1 MKNIHSQNG
10 AALAVGLI
18 LLLIITLMGYTGM
31 KGTILQEKMAA
42 GLHNKS
48 LANGGAN
55 SALRAGE
62 KKLYNLVKDT
72 NGVNIEGT
80 PDGTLFGIY
89 SNYENVNNP
98 QSGMNENVIDFIEKG
113 TGGTDY
119 DVEDYSFI
127 ATPALNARLASQPKF
142 IIHEIV
148 TTTSGVTIEFG
159 NVGGGTDGNVQ
170 KTYAVTGRST
180 SGDGRSD
187 SVFQSLYTAVTSS
200 TPSQ

>member
-1 MKNIHSQNG
+1 MKTKSSQKG
-10 AALAVGLI
+10 AALAIGLI

-42 GLHNKS
+42 GLHNKT

-62 KKLYNLVKDT
+62 KALYNLVKDT

-80 PDGTLFGIY
+80 PGGTLFGIY
-89 SNYENVNNP
+89 SNYQEVNEP
-98 QSGMNENVIDFIEKG
+98 QSGMNQNVLDFIEDG
-113 TGGTDY
+113 AGGTEHRDFNFTT
-119 DVEDYSFI
+119 VASK
-127 ATPALNARLASQPKF
+127 NAQLAAQPKY

-148 TTTSGVTIEFG
+148 TTPAGVTVEFG
-159 NVGGGTDGNVQ
+159 SVGGGTDGNIQ

-180 SGDGRSD
+180 SGDGRSN